1 MLKYE
6 KIGIKLF
13 QLYHLTYPKASW
25 NSAAA
30 AIFHVTSGYIHTSW
44 FDLPPLHIH
53 KFVTPLWH
61 PPQAPSTFW
70 PPCVR
75 NLWPHTASRDS
86 FMGPSKM
93 TRNLGRDHVSREWL
107 IEFTKGF
114 ATGFALFKTKGWQC
128 TAQLNSIIPC
138 LLETDL
144 MTFLHFS
151 GLTLSIQN
159 HCVCIEIY
167 MLSSSFETSRTHGF
181 WKIQR

>member
-1 MLKYE
+1 MGE
-6 KIGIKLF
+6 IGIKRFFNFTISPTQKHPEIPLLRWPSVMSHQDTF
-13 QLYHLTYPKASW
+13 IHHGLTFHPYT
-25 NSAAA
+25 SANLWP
-30 AIFHVTSGYIHTSW
+30 HCGT
-44 FDLPPLHIH
+44 LLKPL
-53 KFVTPLWH
+53 
-61 PPQAPSTFW
+61 QPSD

-75 NLWPHTASRDS
+75 NLWAHTASRDS

-93 TRNLGRDHVSREWL
+93 TRNLGRDHVSRAWL

-114 ATGFALFKTKGWQC
+114 AMGFALFKTQGWQC

-138 LLETDL
+138 LLEPDL

-151 GLTLSIQN
+151 GLTVSIQN

-167 MLSSSFETSRTHGF
+167 MLSSSFEISRTHGF